1 MCSLGAVYLE
11 SKAEV
16 VIKNLYKHKI
26 ISLPYLIVGILMCAV
41 SSGVFANNI
50 LETYPEI
57 KNFFPGLTHVGD
69 IVGEPPTAPVYQQHE
84 LLGYV
89 FSTKD
94 FAPIPAYS
102 GKPIN
107 ILVGLNLSGRIT
119 GLKIIEHHEPILL
132 VGVSE
137 KQLKKYIDQ
146 YKGVIIFDRV
156 RVGAEKKAGSVGIDT
171 ISGATITVMV
181 SNATIVNSARTV
193 AAIHGITRDK
203 KTSKP
208 PPVLLTRRAPLAAEK
223 KPVQP
228 ETQLNL
234 EELGLEQAW
243 VTIWEGRAVEIGI
256 LIVSLILLT
265 AIMLFQDWIVKRPTL
280 YEYLRNGFLLFT
292 VFFIG
297 GYALAQLSI
306 VNVLTFVH
314 AFMHDFRWETF
325 ALDPLIFILW
335 AFVAFTL
342 LLWGRGVYCGWLCPF
357 GAMQELINMTARH
370 FKVKQWEF
378 PTMVHE
384 RLWAIKYVVLISLF
398 GLSLQSISLAEQ
410 YAEIEPFKTTILRFD
425 RPWPFVLYVV
435 VLLLISVFNRK
446 FYCKYICPLA
456 AALIIPAQ
464 NRVFDW
470 VRRRNECGKPCQV
483 CANLCEVQAIAPT
496 GEINKNECHYCLDCQ
511 VTYWNEY
518 KCPPLVRERK
528 KRERRLNAG

>member
-1 MCSLGAVYLE
+1 MS
-11 SKAEV
+11 
-16 VIKNLYKHKI
+16 KHKI
-26 ISLPYLIVGILMCAV
+26 LYLGYLVAGILLFTV
-41 SSGVFANNI
+41 SAGVLADDT

-57 KNFFPGLTHVGD
+57 RNFFPALTRVGD
-69 IVGEPPTAPVYQQHE
+69 IAGEPPAAPVYQKNK

-89 FSTKD
+89 FSTQEI
-94 FAPIPAYS
+94 APIPAYS

-107 ILVGLNLSGRIT
+107 ILVGLNLYGNIT

-137 KQLKKYIDQ
+137 KQLKEYIDQ
-146 YKGVIIFDRV
+146 YKDVNIFDRV
-156 RVGAEKKAGSVGIDT
+156 RVGAEKKTGSVSIDT

-193 AAIHGITRDK
+193 AATYGITRDK
-203 KTSKP
+203 GASKTS
-208 PPVLLTRRAPLAAEK
+208 PVVLTRGAPAADGK
-223 KPVQP
+223 AIPKNPVATRMNS
-228 ETQLNL
+228 ETLV
-234 EELGLEQAW
+234 LEQAW
-243 VTIWEGRAVEIGI
+243 VTIWEGRAIEIGI
-256 LIVSLILLT
+256 LILALVLLT
-265 AIMLFQDWIVKRPTL
+265 AILLFQDWIVRRPIL
-280 YEYLRNGFLLFT
+280 YEYLRNGYLLFT

-314 AFMHDFRWETF
+314 AFVHDFRWETF

-335 AFVAFTL
+335 VFVAFTL

-384 RLWAIKYVVLISLF
+384 RLWAIKYVVLIGLF
-398 GLSLQSISLAEQ
+398 GVSLQSLSLAEH

-425 RPWPFVLYVV
+425 RTWPFVLYVV
-435 VLLLISVFNRK
+435 VLLMISIVNRK

-483 CANLCEVQAIAPT
+483 CAELCEVQAIAPT

-518 KCPPLVRERK
+518 KCPPLVQGRK
-528 KRERRLNAG
+528 KREKHLAIRSVVN

>member
-1 MCSLGAVYLE
+1 MLT
-11 SKAEV
+11 
-16 VIKNLYKHKI
+16 
-26 ISLPYLIVGILMCAV
+26 V
-41 SSGVFANNI
+41 SAGVFAGGT

-57 KNFFPGLTHVGD
+57 KNFFPALTRVGD
-69 IVGEPPTAPVYQQHE
+69 IAGEPPAAPVYQQGK

-89 FSTKD
+89 FSTQAI
-94 FAPIPAYS
+94 APIPAYS

-107 ILVGLNLSGRIT
+107 ILVGLNLSGQIT

-137 KQLKKYIDQ
+137 KQLKEYIDQ
-146 YKGVIIFDRV
+146 YQGVDIFDRV

-193 AAIHGITRDK
+193 AARYGITRSRK
-203 KTSKP
+203 SGKSS
-208 PPVLLTRRAPLAAEK
+208 PVILTRQAPVAAEK
-223 KPVQP
+223 ELPANNP
-228 ETQLNL
+228 AETPLVSEAPDL
-234 EELGLEQAW
+234 ERAW
-243 VTIWEGRAVEIGI
+243 VTIWEGRAIEIGI
-256 LIVSLILLT
+256 LVFALFLLT
-265 AIMLFQDWIVKRPTL
+265 AILLFQDWIVRRPTL
-280 YEYLRNGFLLFT
+280 YEYLRNGYLLFT

-314 AFMHDFRWETF
+314 AFVHDFRWETF

-335 AFVAFTL
+335 VFVAFTL

-357 GAMQELINMTARH
+357 GAMQELINMVARR

-384 RLWAIKYVVLISLF
+384 RLWAIKYVVLIALF
-398 GLSLQSISLAEQ
+398 GISLQSLSLAEY

-425 RPWPFVLYVV
+425 RAWPFVLYVV
-435 VLLLISVFNRK
+435 VLLMISIVNRK

-483 CANLCEVQAIAPT
+483 CADLCEVQAIAPT

-518 KCPPLVRERK
+518 KCPPLVQERK
-528 KRERRLNAG
+528 KRERHIAVHSLSN